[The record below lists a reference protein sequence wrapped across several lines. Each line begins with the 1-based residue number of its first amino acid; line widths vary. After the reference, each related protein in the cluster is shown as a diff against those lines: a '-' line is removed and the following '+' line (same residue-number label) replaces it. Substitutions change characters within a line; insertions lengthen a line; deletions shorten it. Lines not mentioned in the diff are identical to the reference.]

1 MQRLRR
7 APRAPLAVAG
17 ILATPLFFVS
27 LMAFSLLLDKPT
39 VHVAKSGAEVLGDPL
54 KSTVLEIYL
63 YSFGLSIA
71 LVLVGVVAMLLPG
84 RVVGVALSSLAAIA
98 ITTALLLPLGTWE
111 EEHTARYPDGV
122 DLIPRKS
129 VEDLVLRGE
138 WEQNAQRTAKEIGLW
153 TIVIAIA
160 AVVIAVALDV
170 RRRRGYRAPA
180 VPPPPPVHAAGSPD
194 STGGTP
200 R

>member
-17 ILATPLFFVS
+17 ILATPLFFVA